1 MKEFVA
7 SHFSKHHKIILK
19 TFIDELF
26 AATEVEKI
34 RAAVHSIFSH
44 LKKIRS
50 CQEYPVQR
58 ALS

>member
-1 MKEFVA
+1 MIEFA
-7 SHFSKHHKIILK
+7 CHFRKHHEINLK
-19 TFIDELF
+19 PFIDELF